1 MVAANQNNL
10 FYERVEA
17 VEVQKDEE
25 WKCISFRPSSTDSDI
40 HTEVVGTPHGNES
53 TIRLHLVGGKLLVF
67 VVVYVCMFY
76 ARHTWKASLQFR
88 LSNIG

>member
-10 FYERVEA
+10 FYERLEA

-53 TIRLHLVGGKLLVF
+53 
-67 VVVYVCMFY
+67 
-76 ARHTWKASLQFR
+76 
-88 LSNIG
+88 